1 MEKRFVDEL
10 PLLVKDLAPAQMLE
24 GYGVDTNGVQALIQ
38 VQPAESVERLF
49 WLRILDDRT
58 REEITLRRPVELE
71 ELGLRVMVA
80 TGHGHD
86 RVFKPFYWHV
96 KDAPPH
102 PWPEVRVLKDA
113 PEPKPAK
120 KRRRS
125 SR

>member
-1 MEKRFVDEL
+1 MGE
-10 PLLVKDLAPAQMLE
+10 AQFL
-24 GYGVDTNGVQALIQ
+24 
-38 VQPAESVERLF
+38 
-49 WLRILDDRT
+49 
-58 REEITLRRPVELE
+58 
-71 ELGLRVMVA
+71 LGLEHS
-80 TGHGHD
+80 GHGHD

-125 SR
+125 S